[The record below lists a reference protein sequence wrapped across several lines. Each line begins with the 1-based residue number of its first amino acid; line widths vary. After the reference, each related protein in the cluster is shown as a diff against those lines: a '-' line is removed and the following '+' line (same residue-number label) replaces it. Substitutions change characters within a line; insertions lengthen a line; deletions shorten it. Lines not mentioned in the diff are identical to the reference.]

1 MADKARTGKL
11 TTVVSIV
18 LALLFLF
25 QGVTK
30 LAGMMVEQFGAWGY
44 PAWFQY
50 LIGVAETAA
59 GVGLLIRKTRFHS
72 AAAVIV
78 VMLGA
83 IFTLLRAG
91 QMGQVVVPIVT
102 LLLAAFVARS
112 SR

>member
-1 MADKARTGKL
+1 MVDKEKAGKL
-11 TTVVSIV
+11 TTAVSIV

-30 LAGMMVEQFGAWGY
+30 LAGMMVEQFGEWGY

-50 LIGVAETAA
+50 LIGVAETAG
-59 GVGLLIRKTRFHS
+59 GVGLLVKKTRFH
-72 AAAVIV
+72 AAAAMIV

-91 QMGQVVVPIVT
+91 QMGQVAVPVIVF
-102 LLLAAFVARS
+102 LLTASVARK